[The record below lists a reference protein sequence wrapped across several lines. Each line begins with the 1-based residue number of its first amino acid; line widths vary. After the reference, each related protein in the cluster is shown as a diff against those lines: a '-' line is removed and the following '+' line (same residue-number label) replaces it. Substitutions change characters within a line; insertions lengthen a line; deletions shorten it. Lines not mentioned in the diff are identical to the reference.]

1 MMNPQYNLRES
12 PPLLRRVAAM
22 VVDAVIVLES
32 FLVAFL
38 LRFNGDVPTVL
49 WPAFC
54 AFAIFGA
61 AIFVASL
68 YASGIYHHRS
78 RVAFASCLAVVGIL
92 IADVVL
98 GRFLLT
104 NPMPLSAALLGSL
117 LAYIQLRA
125 IRFAAPLYSAAPTST
140 NPPA

>member
-1 MMNPQYNLRES
+1 MRFPGQDLQA
-12 PPLLRRVAAM
+12 PLPFRRVAAM
-22 VVDAVIVLES
+22 IVDAVIVLES
-32 FLVAFL
+32 FFVAFL

-54 AFAIFGA
+54 AFALIAA

-68 YASGIYHHRS
+68 YASGTYHQRL
-78 RVAFASCLAVVGIL
+78 RVALATCLAVVAIL
-92 IADVVL
+92 IADVIL

-117 LAYIQLRA
+117 LVYLQLRA
-125 IRFAAPLYSAAPTST
+125 IRFVAPLYSVPTTST